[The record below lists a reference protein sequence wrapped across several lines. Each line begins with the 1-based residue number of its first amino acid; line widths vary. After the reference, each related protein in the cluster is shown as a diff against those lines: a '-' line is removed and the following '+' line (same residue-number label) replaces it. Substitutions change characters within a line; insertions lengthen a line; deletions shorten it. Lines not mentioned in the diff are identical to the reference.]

1 MKFISTVAAIAALAN
16 GLKIESEAE
25 AQVSAATEA
34 IAEAQVETTAE
45 VKAESEAS
53 SQAEV
58 KVQAQTLAQTEAKTE
73 AKAETKAS
81 TEQLQP
87 KETGW
92 NGPIVPEDYYKAVKT
107 FDMSKPTTNQ
117 DEYKKQL
124 DIYSDQVIAIEALRV
139 EVMKLDYAI
148 TEAQNSQGENSA
160 KVRHNAERIV
170 KNHQLA
176 LDNKASIEKLK
187 LDIEDVGQCL
197 SRQYHEQG
205 ELRGV
210 LELYCHQFTYVAK
223 LPYQCEQVLGAGS
236 MLHQV
241 YAWPKSG
248 AH

>member
-1 MKFISTVAAIAALAN
+1 M
-16 GLKIESEAE
+16 
-25 AQVSAATEA
+25 
-34 IAEAQVETTAE
+34 
-45 VKAESEAS
+45 
-53 SQAEV
+53 
-58 KVQAQTLAQTEAKTE
+58 
-73 AKAETKAS
+73 
-81 TEQLQP
+81 QP

-197 SRQYHEQG
+197 SR
-205 ELRGV
+205 
-210 LELYCHQFTYVAK
+210 
-223 LPYQCEQVLGAGS
+223 
-236 MLHQV
+236 
-241 YAWPKSG
+241 
-248 AH
+248 